1 MPPGGVMAAAAWA
14 RARPAAPRPEV
25 CYPCHETPIASSI
38 VRCSSISPAVDQ
50 RSPGDAFRADGLLA
64 PDLANP
70 WSYSIAG
77 ISPLPNPAADARLLP
92 FLPKKPDGVKPP
104 MLSVNETQDIG
115 PQYPLLRNGG
125 TTFLA
130 SLGGG
135 YCQGYPALTD
145 GRGLPEVLLG
155 CQLEE
160 QVNCRNKLLGL
171 VEYASDPV
179 DIGYR
184 RLRAKAAWEVFLDP
198 ARRLSLHTSVLE
210 AANYAPN
217 GDQAKNV
224 TYAFDLGWQF

>member
-1 MPPGGVMAAAAWA
+1 MAAVAWA
-14 RARPAAPRPEV
+14 RARTAAPSTAPRPEV
-25 CYPCHETPIASSI
+25 CYPSRETPVASSI
-38 VRCSSISPAVDQ
+38 VRRPSVSPAVGQ
-50 RSPGDAFRADGLLA
+50 RSPSDLFRPDGLLA
-64 PDLANP
+64 PDLGQS
-70 WSYSIAG
+70 WMGSIAG
-77 ISPLPNPAADARLLP
+77 ISPLPDPAGDARLLP
-92 FLPKKPDGVKPP
+92 FVPKKPDGVKPP

-115 PQYPLLRNGG
+115 PQYPILRNGG

-135 YCQGYPALTD
+135 YCQGYPDLTD

-155 CQLEE
+155 CQIEE
-160 QVNCRNKLLGL
+160 QINRRNKLLGL

-179 DIGYR
+179 DFGYR
-184 RLRAKAAWEVFLDP
+184 RLRAKAAWEIFLDP
-198 ARRLSLHTSVLE
+198 AKRLSLHTSVLE